1 MTDFRIAV
9 LNLARLRLNA
19 ATPDRIG
26 NRDGWLTTLI
36 VRTYLDML
44 GSRTLRRE
52 ELAAHKALLADSAG
66 LALLVFLE
74 KIGSRQA
81 ARVRIARHVRRALRP
96 GRFHHGAIAIG
107 GKAARKPHWPSCV
120 QRVSKVPDANLGSQP
135 EVVDAFRHCG
145 TRRVESPHFL
155 AVGSGSPGRC
165 L

>member
-1 MTDFRIAV
+1 MEITNTVRERTWNQQPRGF
-9 LNLARLRLNA
+9 
-19 ATPDRIG
+19 
-26 NRDGWLTTLI
+26 WLTTLI
-36 VRTYLDML
+36 ARTYLDMV

-120 QRVSKVPDANLGSQP
+120 QRVSKVPDANLASQS
-135 EVVDAFRHCG
+135 EVVDAFVTAARG
-145 TRRVESPHFL
+145 GRKPSFSR
-155 AVGSGSPGRC
+155 GWSGSPGRC